1 MNNLIL
7 FFFKKKKKQQQKN
20 KVKNR
25 FIFLAKGALN
35 LWIVVAE
42 P

>member
-7 FFFKKKKKQQQKN
+7 FKKKKKKQQQKN